1 MKKNGYTLTEL
12 MAVVAI
18 SGILIAVGVPILNT
32 VNQNIIMAKTRLV
45 LQQDARN
52 FMSLITR
59 VLREAKSSS
68 LVITRHNTSQMFYSK
83 IKFSTID
90 GKNYE
95 FYQDGK
101 NLVMKEGNLIR
112 VIANDLRYLAFTLTE
127 SSDLYIV
134 SVSITLERYLFSGK
148 RKALHMA
155 SEKVMIMND

>member
-1 MKKNGYTLTEL
+1 MKKGYTLTEL

-18 SGILIAVGVPILNT
+18 SGILIAVGVPVLNT
-32 VNQNIIMAKTRLV
+32 VNQNIIMAKTRLT
-45 LQQDARN
+45 LQQDARTS
-52 FMSLITR
+52 MSLITR
-59 VLREAKSSS
+59 VLKEATASSI
-68 LVITRHNTSQMFYSK
+68 VITRHNSSQMFYSK

-101 NLVMKEGNLIR
+101 NLVMKDGNLTR
-112 VIANDLRYLAFTLTE
+112 VLSSDLRYLAFTLTE

-134 SVSITLERYLFSGK
+134 SISMTLERYLFGGK

-155 SEKVMIMND
+155 SEKVMVMND